1 MSVVNGVKR
10 FLETESM
17 PSRGFAGC
25 GYKYKGVFSQLR
37 ARHLLSHVPRSQPGG
52 VLAAMAD
59 KEQMATPE
67 RAGKQ
72 FSISAFYSVGGSGD
86 DRLVCFLNATLSQG
100 EEKEQKLLFAFK
112 WAARRVQLVK
122 KNGPAPELVLITVF
136 SAL

>member
-1 MSVVNGVKR
+1 MRACIHPMRCCIEILAAMSVVNGVKR

-86 DRLVCFLNATLSQG
+86 DR
-100 EEKEQKLLFAFK
+100 
-112 WAARRVQLVK
+112 
-122 KNGPAPELVLITVF
+122 F
-136 SAL
+136 SILQ